1 MPPPVPKN
9 GNKRAMGYIIPIL
22 LGELF
27 LVAHGAIAVYVT
39 DHYGL
44 KEMLTRLPK
53 LELRVNSIDQQG
65 GVAFN
70 LHLRDEQRSDDKVIS
85 IDKKIDQNTAKVDQL
100 TESMTRVLVMQQQLK
115 TMLEEDR
122 RNRPD

>member
-1 MPPPVPKN
+1 MPLPTPKN
-9 GNKRAMGYIIPIL
+9 GNRRAMGYIIPIM

-44 KEMLTRLPK
+44 KEMLTRLPR
-53 LELRVNSIDQQG
+53 LEARVDTIDADG
-65 GVAFN
+65 GKAFE
-70 LHLRDEQRSDDKVIS
+70 LHLRDEQRTDDKVVS
-85 IDKKIDQNTAKVDQL
+85 IDKKIDRNSAKVDQL
-100 TESMTRVLVMQQQLK
+100 TESITQVLVMQQQLK

-122 RNRPD
+122 RNRPN

>member
-9 GNKRAMGYIIPIL
+9 GNKRAMGYIIPIM

-44 KEMLTRLPK
+44 KEMLTRLPR
-53 LELRVNSIDQQG
+53 LEARVDKIDADG
-65 GVAFN
+65 GKAFE
-70 LHLRDEQRSDDKVIS
+70 LHLRDEQRTDDKVVS
-85 IDKKIDQNTAKVDQL
+85 IDKKIDRNSAKVDQL
-100 TESMTRVLVMQQQLK
+100 SESITQVLVMQQQLK